1 MKDTILVLTNNGD
14 ESVDGVIEQLKV
26 MGEKYFRFNTE
37 MFPLGIKLKL
47 TTEGGFIENESV
59 NEIIDLNSIK
69 SVWYRRPE
77 GALITN
83 SGLGEGYIQFIKN
96 ESKIA
101 LWSLYTT
108 LDAFWVNPPLY
119 GSQLLQRNK
128 LLQLKD
134 ASSIG
139 LKIPDTL
146 ITNDPDELVDFCK
159 ANGNVM
165 AVKLLRG
172 NWFVEEGS
180 NIPLSVFT
188 QRISLDDVLKNRED
202 IKLAPILAQE
212 YVEKDLELR
221 ITIVGG
227 KIFACAIHSQD
238 SEQTKTDWR
247 NYDLMNV
254 RHEPYQLPLEIE
266 NKLFTL
272 MNQWYLNFGALDM
285 ILTPSGEY
293 VFLEINP
300 NGQWLWI
307 EQLTDMPISK
317 SLAEILANPLT

>member
-1 MKDTILVLTNNGD
+1 M
-14 ESVDGVIEQLKV
+14 
-26 MGEKYFRFNTE
+26 
-37 MFPLGIKLKL
+37 
-47 TTEGGFIENESV
+47 
-59 NEIIDLNSIK
+59 
-69 SVWYRRPE
+69 
-77 GALITN
+77 
-83 SGLGEGYIQFIKN
+83 KN

-134 ASSIG
+134 ASNIG

-159 ANGNVM
+159 DNGNVI

-202 IKLAPILAQE
+202 IKLAPVLAQE
-212 YVEKDLELR
+212 YVEKYLELR
-221 ITIVGG
+221 ITIVGR
-227 KIFACAIHSQD
+227 KIFTCAIHSQD
-238 SEQTKTDWR
+238 SEQTKIDWR

-254 RHEPYQLPLEIE
+254 KHEPYKLPLEIE
-266 NKLFTL
+266 DKLFAL
-272 MNQWYLNFGALDM
+272 MNQWHLNFGALDM

-307 EQLTDMPISK
+307 EQLTNMPISK
-317 SLAEILANPLT
+317 SIAEILANPPI